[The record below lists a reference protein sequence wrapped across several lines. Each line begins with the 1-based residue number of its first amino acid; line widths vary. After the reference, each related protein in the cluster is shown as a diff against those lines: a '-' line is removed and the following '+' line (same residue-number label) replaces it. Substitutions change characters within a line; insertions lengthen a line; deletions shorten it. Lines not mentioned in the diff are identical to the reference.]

1 MDSTPVTKTKT
12 FKIFFRTVSIS
23 NWLDWHGLCN
33 IKSKFSQNTSKIYWN
48 SSQNSYPDPDFKGMM
63 WTEQNWIVYCSVI
76 WSIIRG
82 VAENMK
88 FLFNFFHILF
98 LQNDS
103 SQPETSRGSAAPKS
117 ITRFELI
124 SALNCSSF
132 MVLLYNGPCTCP
144 DCKPSQSNPVNH
156 LWLRISWTPP
166 FWYPCPGIHGLRFPG
181 LNYRVLPD
189 QVSVNPFPNLLVG
202 DRLQSDLMRSI
213 APWLIS
219 RFIFV
224 LASRNTNWAMSIPLA
239 IRW

>member
-12 FKIFFRTVSIS
+12 FKIFFRTVSNS

-33 IKSKFSQNTSKIYWN
+33 IKSKFSQNLSKYDEKSTKNLRKFISKFLFRDQKEN
-48 SSQNSYPDPDFKGMM
+48 FKGMM

-124 SALNCSSF
+124 SALSCSSF
-132 MVLLYNGPCTCP
+132 IVLLYNGPCTCP

-166 FWYPCPGIHGLRFPG
+166 FWYPYPRNSRTRTCFTDRPGK
-181 LNYRVLPD
+181 
-189 QVSVNPFPNLLVG
+189 
-202 DRLQSDLMRSI
+202 
-213 APWLIS
+213 
-219 RFIFV
+219 
-224 LASRNTNWAMSIPLA
+224 
-239 IRW
+239 

>member
-1 MDSTPVTKTKT
+1 
-12 FKIFFRTVSIS
+12 
-23 NWLDWHGLCN
+23 
-33 IKSKFSQNTSKIYWN
+33 
-48 SSQNSYPDPDFKGMM
+48 M

-124 SALNCSSF
+124 SALSCSSF
-132 MVLLYNGPCTCP
+132 IVLLYNGPCTCP

-166 FWYPCPGIHGLRFPG
+166 FWYPYPRNSRTCLKITDQPEKEKLLNKILMSGRTCPTKC
-181 LNYRVLPD
+181 
-189 QVSVNPFPNLLVG
+189 
-202 DRLQSDLMRSI
+202 
-213 APWLIS
+213 PW
-219 RFIFV
+219 
-224 LASRNTNWAMSIPLA
+224 IPLLTY
-239 IRW
+239 W